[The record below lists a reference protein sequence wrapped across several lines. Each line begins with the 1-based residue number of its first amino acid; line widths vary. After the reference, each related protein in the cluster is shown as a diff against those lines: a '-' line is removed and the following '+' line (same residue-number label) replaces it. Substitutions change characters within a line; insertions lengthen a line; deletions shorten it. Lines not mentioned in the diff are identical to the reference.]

1 MGGIG
6 KTTLAEALYAKLHS
20 QFEGRCFLNVKDES
34 NKYGLNVVHNKFI
47 STLLEEDNLHPE
59 APYLETPFSVRRI
72 ARKKVF
78 IVLDNVENVE
88 QIEDLILKID
98 GLGSGSRVIITTR
111 DKQILSQFSKCEI
124 YEVKELNKHDSLQLF
139 SLTVSGEKHP
149 KIGYE
154 ELSESVISYC
164 QGNPLALKV
173 LGAKL
178 RSRGKKE
185 WENESRKLQN
195 IPNRKIYDVFKLSYD
210 DLDRCQKA
218 IFIDI
223 ACFLRGENKDFVI
236 DLLEASEFF
245 AISGTKDLLDKA
257 LIQLKLIWLWRLKAA
272 VDGMEMHDLLQEM
285 GRDIV
290 NQESKDPGKRSRLWK
305 AEEICDVLK
314 INQGTEAVEGI
325 TFDGMDVEDLYL
337 KSDSFRKMTN
347 LRYLKIYKAFH
358 GSTCNVYFPDG
369 LEWLSDKLRY
379 LRWDGYC
386 LESFPATFCAEM
398 LIELSMTHS
407 KLKKLWDGVQNLV
420 NLKSIMLEYSRDL
433 SVLSLPR
440 LKHLDLRG
448 CIKIETLRTNIHS
461 KSLRE
466 LSLDGCSSLTEFSVT
481 SVEMIHLS
489 LRGTA
494 IHELFSSIWS
504 NSKLTFLYLTGCSKL
519 NIVGRNL
526 SNDYGLGFVT
536 ELDLF
541 GCTKINA
548 LSLWFILDG
557 MQSLK
562 QLTLKE
568 CCNLEGLPGNIQYHS
583 MLEWLVLDDCRK
595 LVSLTELLP
604 SLLYLKAVN
613 CTYLD
618 TDSSQHSL
626 LENML
631 VIFSEYS
638 YDADEGVDDFSFL
651 PGAQVPCKFDFQT
664 TEASITIPPIPKSD
678 LHGFI
683 FCIILSEDFNVYHHS
698 LHCTIFEHGKEVDK
712 RRINHNYLGT
722 TDKKV
727 EVMIASYH
735 LNSYFKV
742 SMNNIGGQ
750 QTG

>member
-1 MGGIG
+1 
-6 KTTLAEALYAKLHS
+6 
-20 QFEGRCFLNVKDES
+20 
-34 NKYGLNVVHNKFI
+34 
-47 STLLEEDNLHPE
+47 
-59 APYLETPFSVRRI
+59 
-72 ARKKVF
+72 
-78 IVLDNVENVE
+78 
-88 QIEDLILKID
+88 
-98 GLGSGSRVIITTR
+98 
-111 DKQILSQFSKCEI
+111 
-124 YEVKELNKHDSLQLF
+124 
-139 SLTVSGEKHP
+139 
-149 KIGYE
+149 
-154 ELSESVISYC
+154 
-164 QGNPLALKV
+164 
-173 LGAKL
+173 
-178 RSRGKKE
+178 
-185 WENESRKLQN
+185 
-195 IPNRKIYDVFKLSYD
+195 
-210 DLDRCQKA
+210 
-218 IFIDI
+218 
-223 ACFLRGENKDFVI
+223 
-236 DLLEASEFF
+236 
-245 AISGTKDLLDKA
+245 
-257 LIQLKLIWLWRLKAA
+257 
-272 VDGMEMHDLLQEM
+272 
-285 GRDIV
+285 
-290 NQESKDPGKRSRLWK
+290 
-305 AEEICDVLK
+305 
-314 INQGTEAVEGI
+314 
-325 TFDGMDVEDLYL
+325 
-337 KSDSFRKMTN
+337 MTN

-386 LESFPATFCAEM
+386 LESLPATFCAEM

-433 SVLSLPR
+433 IEIPDLSRATNLATVFLCECESLCQLHPSVLSLPR

-481 SVEMIHLS
+481 SVEMTHLS

-494 IHELFSSIWS
+494 INELFSSIWS

-557 MQSLK
+557 MQSLIR
-562 QLTLKE
+562 LTLKE
-568 CCNLEGLPGNIQYHS
+568 CCNLEGLPGNIQNHS
-583 MLEWLVLDDCRK
+583 MLEWFVLDDCRK

-651 PGAQVPCKFDFQT
+651 PGAQVPSKFDFQT
-664 TEASITIPPIPKSD
+664 TEASISIPPIPKSD

-683 FCIILSEDFNVYHHS
+683 FCIILSEGFNVYHHS
-698 LHCTIFEHGKEVDK
+698 LHCTIFEHGKEVD
-712 RRINHNYLGT
+712 RRLNEQYWWS
-722 TDKKV
+722 TDGIKGCGVLPVYAVACELALDGSSIISKEIGKLKSSAQDFDEFDLLLENDIDELQPRATGG
-727 EVMIASYH
+727 EVNFSHI
-735 LNSYFKV
+735 F
-742 SMNNIGGQ
+742 
-750 QTG
+750 